1 MKKLNLTFK
10 VTLLFIAFLTCSF
23 IAKNDIN
30 LTTEKTTT
38 SKETT
43 VQYTNKVLIMH
54 PAGSTASDK
63 LQTRNCI
70 ASNVGAISMVT
81 QCPNN
86 PNVEIITFTWVQ
98 IPIGTSGLSGGDD
111 DDDDELANGYFN
123 TENGPQ
129 IISAS
134 ELNNRIGRCSNIIA
148 YGIGVSDCS
157 GPLPIDPTNIGM

>member
-38 SKETT
+38 PKETT

-86 PNVEIITFTWVQ
+86 PNVEILTFTYTV
-98 IPIGTSGLSGGDD
+98 ISYEGTTDLGFGGDD
-111 DDDDELANGYFN
+111 DDDESDEKPSLP
-123 TENGPQ
+123 T
-129 IISAS
+129 ISEE
-134 ELNNRIGRCSNIIA
+134 ELNSKIGRCSNIIA
-148 YGIGVSDCS
+148 YGVGITDCS
-157 GPLPIDPTNIGM
+157 GPLPLDPTNIGL